1 MFELERPS
9 ELYRMVFSSCTRRRA
24 KRMQLKNYL
33 HLLSVF
39 NFFLFASFSV
49 TLNSFCIADTDE
61 KDEKIV
67 EH

>member
-1 MFELERPS
+1 
-9 ELYRMVFSSCTRRRA
+9 MVFSSCTRRRA

>member
-1 MFELERPS
+1 M
-9 ELYRMVFSSCTRRRA
+9 SCTEWFSVLA
-24 KRMQLKNYL
+24 HVDEPNCMQLKNYL

-39 NFFLFASFSV
+39 NLFLFASFSV

>member
-1 MFELERPS
+1 M
-9 ELYRMVFSSCTRRRA
+9 SCTEWFSVLA
-24 KRMQLKNYL
+24 HVDEPNCMQLKNSSIYIC
-33 HLLSVF
+33 SQSF
-39 NFFLFASFSV
+39 FFFLYASFSV

>member
-1 MFELERPS
+1 
-9 ELYRMVFSSCTRRRA
+9 
-24 KRMQLKNYL
+24 MQLKNYL

-49 TLNSFCIADTDE
+49 TLKSFCIADTDE